1 MTTPQLHRDR
11 ALVLSSMYGEG
22 DHPLVR
28 KKWSTTGNNHNN
40 KSIPTGDPPIKPSE
54 VDEDC
59 SETSILSYGDE
70 EDVSSS
76 SSSLHV
82 YEIKEVPAAA
92 TLLPGK
98 ERTKSLAQLYNTNN
112 ANNNRH
118 FVSDGAMRSKS
129 TVHLSPPSRRVWKTS
144 GRTARVGTPVN
155 RKKETSP
162 IPSHDFSRR
171 PLKPSEIAR
180 QERSKSSS
188 LSSLRNFSNPSV
200 AAGSDRPL
208 FQQDASDSSRGWSS
222 TRRNWKSVRNLS
234 HTKQQPDVEDEEE
247 RTQALTVD
255 TEETTSHSSD
265 AGSDSSSASIAHLPD
280 FSHGVPSSRQ
290 TTTTKRRT
298 SAGDNP
304 YVRLLVDDLTQAPRW
319 S

>member
-22 DHPLVR
+22 DHPSVR
-28 KKWSTTGNNHNN
+28 KKWSTTGNNKSN
-40 KSIPTGDPPIKPSE
+40 SIPTGDPPIKPSE

-112 ANNNRH
+112 ANNKNH

-144 GRTARVGTPVN
+144 GRTAHVGTPVN

-171 PLKPSEIAR
+171 PLKPSEIA
-180 QERSKSSS
+180 QHERSKSSS
-188 LSSLRNFSNPSV
+188 LSSLRNFSKPSV

-208 FQQDASDSSRGWSS
+208 FQQGDDSSRGWSS

-247 RTQALTVD
+247 ERTQALTVD
-255 TEETTSHSSD
+255 TEGTTSHSSD
-265 AGSDSSSASIAHLPD
+265 AGSSSSSASISHLPD
-280 FSHGVPSSRQ
+280 FSQGMPSS

-298 SAGDNP
+298 SGDNL

>member
-1 MTTPQLHRDR
+1 MFGWVPWSAKEGQANGCRLWLHIILLIDWLVTLIAYSISLSFLETETIIAIICSFIYSFIHSFIHLKKDRSFSPFTMTTPQLHRDR

-22 DHPLVR
+22 DHPSVR
-28 KKWSTTGNNHNN
+28 KKWSTTGNNKSN
-40 KSIPTGDPPIKPSE
+40 SIPTGDPPIKPSE

-98 ERTKSLAQLYNTNN
+98 ERTKSLAQLYNTSPNN
-112 ANNNRH
+112 KNH

-144 GRTARVGTPVN
+144 GRTAHVGTPVN

-200 AAGSDRPL
+200 A
-208 FQQDASDSSRGWSS
+208 
-222 TRRNWKSVRNLS
+222 
-234 HTKQQPDVEDEEE
+234 
-247 RTQALTVD
+247 
-255 TEETTSHSSD
+255 
-265 AGSDSSSASIAHLPD
+265 SIAFH
-280 FSHGVPSSRQ
+280 H
-290 TTTTKRRT
+290 
-298 SAGDNP
+298 
-304 YVRLLVDDLTQAPRW
+304 
-319 S
+319 